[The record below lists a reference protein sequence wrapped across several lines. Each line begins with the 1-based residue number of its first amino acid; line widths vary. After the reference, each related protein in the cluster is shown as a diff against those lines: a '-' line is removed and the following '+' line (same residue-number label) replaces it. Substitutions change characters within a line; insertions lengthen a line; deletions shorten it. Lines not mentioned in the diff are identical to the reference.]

1 MKNYKAFIIDG
12 RKLIRGFLAVLLTI
26 ILLFCIFSS
35 IFNNNSLLKII
46 SSEQIIS
53 NTLPSVAVANST
65 GSKPNFKNLLHKG
78 VFFLLGI
85 DSYAPEGVISAQLP
99 MAKLISRSALSEL
112 AQSISVP
119 PPPLSMPEIPQGNDD
134 TSNPIPPENQA
145 PIKEMNLAPN
155 KDGSK
160 KIVLGNETSYSVNI
174 EEMLSSPP
182 SVDMSK
188 KGPKVLVIHTHGSE
202 SYSPQGSVI
211 YDMTSSDRNTDTEKN
226 VVKAG
231 EVLCQILNEKGIQ
244 TLHDKTLHDYPSY
257 NGSYASSLESM
268 EKYLE
273 KYPSIQIILDIHRD
287 SIVYSDHS
295 KAKAVCDIDGKTAA
309 QLMFVVGTDEK
320 GLSHPNWRENL
331 KTAIHFQ
338 NAINQRYPNLMR
350 HINLRQERF
359 NGHTT
364 PGSMIIETGSSGN
377 TLTEALYGIS
387 LAANCI
393 GDYLL
398 TLK

>member
-1 MKNYKAFIIDG
+1 MKNYKTFFIDG
-12 RKLIRGFLAVLLTI
+12 RKLIRGFLAVLLLTS
-26 ILLFCIFSS
+26 LLFCIFFS
-35 IFNNNSLLKII
+35 IFNKKPSLKNF

-53 NTLPSVAVANST
+53 HTLPGVAVANNTS
-65 GSKPNFKNLLHKG
+65 SAPSLKSLLNKG
-78 VFFLLGI
+78 ILFLLGI
-85 DSYAPEGVISAQLP
+85 DSYTPQGIISAQLS
-99 MAKLISRSALSEL
+99 MIKLISRSALSEL
-112 AQSISVP
+112 ALNIP
-119 PPPLSMPEIPQGNDD
+119 APLPPLSMPEIPQGNDE
-134 TSNPIPPENQA
+134 TPKQIPLENQA

-174 EEMLSSPP
+174 DEMLASPI
-182 SVDMSK
+182 SVDMTK
-188 KGPKVLVIHTHGSE
+188 RGPKVLVIHTHGSE

-211 YDMTSSDRNTDTEKN
+211 YDMTASDRNTDTEKN

-231 EVLCQILNEKGIQ
+231 EVLCEILNEKGIQ

-257 NGSYASSLESM
+257 NGSYASSLKSM

-320 GLSHPNWRENL
+320 GLTHPNWRENL

-338 NAINQRYPNLMR
+338 NAINERYPNLMR

-364 PGSMIIETGSSGN
+364 PGSMIIETGASGN

-398 TLK
+398 SLN

>member
-1 MKNYKAFIIDG
+1 MKNYKAFFIDG
-12 RKLIRGFLAVLLTI
+12 RKLIRGFLAVLLLI
-26 ILLFCIFSS
+26 LLLFCICSS
-35 IFNNNSLLKII
+35 ILNANFALNNLN
-46 SSEQIIS
+46 SEQIIS
-53 NTLPSVAVANST
+53 HTLPSVAVANNTDWNS
-65 GSKPNFKNLLHKG
+65 SLKNFLNKG

-85 DSYAPEGVISAQLP
+85 DSYAPDGIISAQLP
-99 MAKLISRSALSEL
+99 MVKLVSRSALSEL
-112 AQSISVP
+112 AQSISSTLP
-119 PPPLSMPEIPQGNDD
+119 PPSIPEIPQGNDA
-134 TSNPIPPENQA
+134 NPNLIPPENQA
-145 PIKEMNLAPN
+145 PIKEMNYTPN
-155 KDGSK
+155 KDGDT

-174 EEMLSSPP
+174 EEMLSSPL
-182 SVDMSK
+182 SIDISK

-211 YDMTSSDRNTDTEKN
+211 YDTTSSDRNTDTEKN
-226 VVKAG
+226 VVKVG

-257 NGSYASSLESM
+257 NGSYASSLKSM
-268 EKYLE
+268 EKYIK
-273 KYPSIQIILDIHRD
+273 KYPSIQIVLDIHRD
-287 SIVYSDHS
+287 SIVYSDNS

-320 GLSHPNWRENL
+320 GLTHPNWRENL

-338 NAINQRYPNLMR
+338 DAINQRYPNLMR

-364 PGSMIIETGSSGN
+364 PGSMIIETGTSGN

-393 GDYLL
+393 GDYMLS
-398 TLK
+398 LK